1 MCIRA
6 CASICLY
13 TMHVCVYVCVLT
25 DVSLYVASTLV
36 AQMLSDL
43 SKVTEMPLDSN
54 PFMRITAN
62 SCISPNSMSHAKFSA
77 LYVCVLMCFI
87 LTATLLLSHFIAQRD

>member
-1 MCIRA
+1 MLGKEDSKQINTQNCVRMYMCIRA

-54 PFMRITAN
+54 PFMKITAN
-62 SCISPNSMSHAKFSA
+62 NCISPTPCHVPNSV
-77 LYVCVLMCFI
+77 LCTCVC
-87 LTATLLLSHFIAQRD
+87 